1 MSTLSH
7 AKRNTVI
14 FTDDEKASNIKGGT
28 VSNANNAIF
37 GRSQTND
44 RSKILPA
51 AKRGREVCKLVRMV
65 CRSGSEMRGDEHIA
79 KLPQQ
84 LREWLYIAAC
94 DPEPEYQAMM
104 QTVTEE
110 SEREWLVEIRAIFAD
125 AREAFS

>member
-1 MSTLSH
+1 M
-7 AKRNTVI
+7 NT
-14 FTDDEKASNIKGGT
+14 TDNRKLDEQAMELMEDI
-28 VSNANNAIF
+28 
-37 GRSQTND
+37 
-44 RSKILPA
+44 
-51 AKRGREVCKLVRMV
+51 E
-65 CRSGSEMRGDEHIA
+65 